1 MSIAY
6 WEKMGFDAERN
17 NQNPHEFW
25 QKAEHLKREKNDKE
39 KRNSK
44 TVDRKGRRDIQND
57 VASGETRGNDRS
69 GAE

>member
-1 MSIAY
+1 MKDRY
-6 WEKMGFDAERN
+6 EAERKK
-17 NQNPHEFW
+17 QYQEY
-25 QKAEHLKREKNDKE
+25 LIREKNDKE

-44 TVDRKGRRDIQND
+44 TVDRKGRRNIQND